1 MTEMKLYT
9 AVGRFINKKN
19 NNGQAY
25 PAIILGGKEY
35 LVDPQEF
42 MIWINANW
50 RICRWEDIGK
60 FYAASASEA
69 GYYNER
75 SWQSCTQRLLVR
87 GLLICGCGETRY
99 DALYDL
105 LSSMYLIPARGR
117 ISLRLYVVIKLALQ
131 GRASFGAARRLFR
144 TFQHTPEEKKI
155 LQLSRQAMIS
165 TAEMICCLEKGISN
179 IRNDCVLLDIVYAD
193 NCTTSDNIC
202 HEAKY
207 IPCCQQT
214 LETIANLYL
223 NQQLIFDRA

>member
-9 AVGRFINKKN
+9 AVGRFINQKN

-60 FYAASASEA
+60 HYAASASEA

-105 LSSMYLIPARGR
+105 LSSMYIIPTRGR
-117 ISLRLYVVIKLALQ
+117 VSLRLFVALKMMLQ
-131 GRASFGAARRLFR
+131 GKVSFSAARKLFR
-144 TFQHTPEEKKI
+144 SIPYAPKEKAI
-155 LQLSRQAMIS
+155 LRLVNQAMVS
-165 TAEMICCLEKGISN
+165 TAEIICCIHKGVQN
-179 IRNDCVLLDIVYAD
+179 IRNENVLLDTVYAD
-193 NCTTSDNIC
+193 SRTTSDNIC

-207 IPCCQQT
+207 IPFCQ
-214 LETIANLYL
+214 EIVESVANLYL